1 MPTSDLATSTTTVA
15 YAFISPTDP
24 RNSSDLELLRHWCK
38 GSNHNM
44 EILTEEIHPRE
55 RGSKVW
61 SEVLCQIES
70 GQIKT
75 LVVPRLSHI
84 IGNDFIGLSK
94 FLSYLRSKGAKL
106 RSIQEFIDSDRES
119 HQDIVTNFYLEVT
132 GKKVIGGGQ

>member
-1 MPTSDLATSTTTVA
+1 
-15 YAFISPTDP
+15 
-24 RNSSDLELLRHWCK
+24 
-38 GSNHNM
+38 M